1 MLKKFN
7 IDSSHN
13 IYIVKAETK
22 TKALIKIGYSENI
35 DKRLSSYY
43 HHNPLTNLIGSF
55 YVKEGLLFEKEF
67 HNSNV
72 SVIMNEWYEEE
83 YLEKFKL
90 YFTVHNPFY
99 YEDGVYYDLSDTN
112 SHLSLNTNLYYYLK
126 DKSYRI
132 EYNENDIIHSIFCKD
147 GFKVV
152 LFKINN
158 KHYLNLINNESTTTE
173 IESLKYYCF
182 KDSITNNNI
191 YIYYFSLPFT
201 NYKFLLIDKRD
212 VKLSISNLFGNAD
225 VLLNSYLNNK
235 NIHLL
240 N

>member
-1 MLKKFN
+1 
-7 IDSSHN
+7 
-13 IYIVKAETK
+13 
-22 TKALIKIGYSENI
+22 
-35 DKRLSSYY
+35 
-43 HHNPLTNLIGSF
+43 
-55 YVKEGLLFEKEF
+55 
-67 HNSNV
+67 
-72 SVIMNEWYEEE
+72 MNEWYEEE

-173 IESLKYYCF
+173 IESLKLQILTREDIIKIF
-182 KDSITNNNI
+182 QELQESKSIISEDDPFGI
-191 YIYYFSLPFT
+191 Y
-201 NYKFLLIDKRD
+201 
-212 VKLSISNLFGNAD
+212 SN
-225 VLLNSYLNNK
+225 
-235 NIHLL
+235 
-240 N
+240 